1 MAIQRAAISM
11 LKTGF
16 MMNYSRRFSF
26 PALSLSLA
34 ALLLF
39 ILCAS
44 LNVLAQTNQART
56 PSDTV
61 REFYKALREK
71 RFREAFA
78 FSIYKYSI
86 DGLSAEEFADLQP
99 DFDKMAA
106 VIPEKVNIS
115 GEQISGETATVFMKV
130 SESAEAEPVM
140 LMRAGGQWI
149 IGDKESEELVRA
161 SGKEFFFKARIE
173 THHNEV
179 QAMLQRIQLVEIAYS
194 QQHSNTFG
202 DLPTL
207 ITAGLLP
214 KDLEGTESTGYRFN
228 IKLGKDAKSYSVS
241 VEPARYNRTGRLSFY
256 MDQTGIKSGDVGGK
270 PLIVASDK
278 Q

>member
-1 MAIQRAAISM
+1 
-11 LKTGF
+11 
-16 MMNYSRRFSF
+16 MNYLSRISCRARF
-26 PALSLSLA
+26 LSLIIC
-34 ALLLF
+34 LLLTSGGSF
-39 ILCAS
+39 HA
-44 LNVLAQTNQART
+44 LAQNNQART

-115 GEQISGETATVFMKV
+115 GEQISGDSATVFVKV
-130 SESAEAEPVM
+130 SETADAEAEPVA

-149 IGDKESEELVRA
+149 IGDKESEALVRA

-173 THHNEV
+173 THQNEV
-179 QAMLQRIQLVEIAYS
+179 QSMLQRIQLAELAYS
-194 QQHSNTFG
+194 QQHNNAFA

-207 ITAGLLP
+207 IAAGLLP
-214 KDLEGTESTGYRFN
+214 KDLEGTESTGYRFT
-228 IKLGKDAKSYSVS
+228 IKLGKDAKSFSVS
-241 VEPARYNRTGRLSFY
+241 VEPARYNRTGRLSYY
-256 MDQTGIKSGDVGGK
+256 MDQTGIRSADVGGK